1 MRRLSFTSGFA
12 ALLALGLAAAMTPVR
27 ADEGGAEGGKAINT
41 SSTSWGFRGPL
52 GTYDRAALQRG
63 FQVYEQA
70 CAACHS
76 IRDLRFGD
84 LEGIG
89 LSPHQAAAVASTA
102 MVPGGVDAMGLP
114 ILRPGVPADR
124 FPNPF
129 LTPQAARAAN
139 YGAYPPDLS
148 LIVPQRAFVPMSPGG
163 VTYLDDLLTSY
174 GDAPPGVTLF
184 PNRSYNTAFPG
195 NQIAMANPLHDGQM
209 TFADGTKATVPEM
222 SHDVTTFLAW
232 AADPTVEE
240 RRGDGVRV
248 VLFLGFLAFLTLLFK
263 RRIWSALPHAEPDHG

>member
-1 MRRLSFTSGFA
+1 MRRLSLISGFA
-12 ALLALGLAAAMTPVR
+12 ALVALGLATAVTPVR

-41 SSTSWGFRGPL
+41 SPTSWGFHGPL

-76 IRDLRFGD
+76 MRNLRFGD

-89 LSPHQAAAVASTA
+89 LSPNQAAAVASTA
-102 MVPGGVDAMGLP
+102 MVPGGVNAMGLP
-114 ILRPGVPADR
+114 VLRPGVPADR
-124 FPNPF
+124 FPDPWFN
-129 LTPQAARAAN
+129 PQAARAAN
-139 YGAYPPDLS
+139 NGAYPPDLS
-148 LIVPQRAFVPMSPGG
+148 LIVPQRVYVPMSPGG
-163 VTYLDDLLTSY
+163 VTYIDNLLSGY
-174 GDAPPGVTLF
+174 ADAPPGVTLF

-232 AADPTVEE
+232 AADPTLEE
-240 RRGDGVRV
+240 RRADGVRV
-248 VLFLGFLAFLTLLFK
+248 ILFLGFLVFLTLLLK
-263 RRIWSALPHAEPDHG
+263 RRVWSCLPNSELDRG